1 MLVMRVPQV
10 TCPNCGTTINLENRK
25 EIDLDMIRNAARRQP
40 KTFTELLHITKLSR
54 KTLSLR
60 LKELCESGML
70 IKNEGVYK
78 LNGVSE
84 FGNTRRVMSNGFSKV
99 LSDRRMRTGLMLI
112 AFLLCSSATGYVLA
126 MFMVPPHEVENVPP
140 PVPIGSFT
148 MTLGVKDVKDLYGW
162 AVAVKF
168 NPAKLTVR
176 ETSAGDFFEVGPSYQ
191 LWSNVFPGGLLYAG
205 SALLEVE
212 SGEDGSGVLATIVFE
227 YYDVNY
233 RDYWPTLESEFL
245 GRQTY
250 LLNSLGQELPLVALT
265 FTCTG

>member
-99 LSDRRMRTGLMLI
+99 LSDRRMRTGLMLV

-126 MFMVPPHEVENVPP
+126 TFIMPPRDAEKTSPLVVIGHFTLSLEVENVKNLAGWQAWIGFDAGKME
-140 PVPIGSFT
+140 VVGVTRGSFFDGT
-148 MTLGVKDVKDLYGW
+148 TYYNASNPYGNELTTGG
-162 AVAVKF
+162 AVSEPVEGISGSGSLAMVTF
-168 NPAKLTVR
+168 GYYDAKYELPMLLAGARGQETVLR
-176 ETSAGDFFEVGPSYQ
+176 DPQ
-191 LWSNVFPGGLLYAG
+191 LQP
-205 SALLEVE
+205 VE
-212 SGEDGSGVLATIVFE
+212 SGAL
-227 YYDVNY
+227 
-233 RDYWPTLESEFL
+233 TLEPVE
-245 GRQTY
+245 G
-250 LLNSLGQELPLVALT
+250 
-265 FTCTG
+265 

>member
-84 FGNTRRVMSNGFSKV
+84 FGSTRRVMSNGLSKV
-99 LSDRRMRTGLMLI
+99 LNDRRMRTGLMLI

-126 MFMVPPHEVENVPP
+126 TFIMPPRDAGETPPPVVIGYFAMSLEVENAKNLAGWQAWIGFDMNKMEVVGVTRGSIFGGATYYNASNPYGNELTIGGVVYE
-140 PVPIGSFT
+140 PVEGISGDGSLAIVTFGYYVAEYELP
-148 MTLGVKDVKDLYGW
+148 TLLAGARGQE
-162 AVAVKF
+162 
-168 NPAKLTVR
+168 TVLR
-176 ETSAGDFFEVGPSYQ
+176 DPQ
-191 LWSNVFPGGLLYAG
+191 LQPL
-205 SALLEVE
+205 E
-212 SGEDGSGVLATIVFE
+212 SG
-227 YYDVNY
+227 
-233 RDYWPTLESEFL
+233 
-245 GRQTY
+245 
-250 LLNSLGQELPLVALT
+250 ALT
-265 FTCTG
+265 LKLVVG

>member
-40 KTFTELLHITKLSR
+40 KTFTELLHITKLPR

-84 FGNTRRVMSNGFSKV
+84 FGNTRRIMSNGFSRV
-99 LSDRRMRTGLMLI
+99 LNDRRMRTGLMLI

-126 MFMVPPHEVENVPP
+126 TFIMPPHDVENVPP

-148 MTLGVKDVKDLYGW
+148 MALGVDNIEDLYGW
-162 AVAVKF
+162 AVAIKF
-168 NPAKLTVR
+168 DPAQLTVL
-176 ETSAGDFFEVGPSYQ
+176 ETSAGDFFEVGPSYPQ
-191 LWSNVFPGGLLYAG
+191 VWSNVFPGGVLYIG
-205 SALLEVE
+205 SALLGGK
-212 SGEDGSGVLATIVFE
+212 SGMDGSGTLTTIVFG
-227 YYDVNY
+227 YYEANY
-233 RDYWPTLESEFL
+233 DAPTWESKYL

-250 LLNSLGQELPLVALT
+250 LLNSAGQELSLNALT
-265 FTCTG
+265 FAPMG